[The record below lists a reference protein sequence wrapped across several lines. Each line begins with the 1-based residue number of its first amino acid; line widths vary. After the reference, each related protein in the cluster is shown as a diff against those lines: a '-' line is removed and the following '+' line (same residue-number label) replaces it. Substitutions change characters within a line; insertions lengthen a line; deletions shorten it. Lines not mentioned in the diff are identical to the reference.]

1 MKKIGKRVKLM
12 KKHILLKNVSRFLL
26 WSHVISV
33 IGFYL
38 VLWMRSTPAK
48 KGRVNKSVSKS
59 ENPEQSV
66 NFPLVSII
74 VPARNEE
81 RNIWRCVGSLL
92 EQSYPN
98 FEVIVVDDG
107 STDETPAILENII
120 QTHHQGNRLWVLRL
134 RDELPEGWAGKPHA
148 IHAGVQ
154 ESHGE
159 WLLFTDADTWHAPN
173 ALQCALTSALNSG
186 SDLYTLST
194 AQELPGFWEK
204 VMMPMAYLG
213 ISMMYPIKKVNDPLS
228 SIAIANGQFMLIRR
242 AVYDILGGYAR
253 PELRNTLLD
262 DRDLAYTVKQ
272 QGFRLKLEDG
282 RDLVRVQMYR
292 GLREA
297 WQGWRKNAFLGSRG
311 GVAFVTL
318 QLIGLP
324 MVAIVPFLLP
334 LIAWIGRHKFVRGKV
349 ITSPEIGVATL
360 LELAPLLSYH
370 MSIDRELNV
379 PWYYAFAYPL
389 AASLFECI
397 LAESAWRVLRRKGI
411 DWRGRQYYKSTAPG
425 AKRRGL

>member
-1 MKKIGKRVKLM
+1 M
-12 KKHILLKNVSRFLL
+12 KKHNLLKALARFLL

-33 IGFYL
+33 VGFYL
-38 VLWMRSTPAK
+38 VLWMRTKPPK
-48 KGRVNKSVSKS
+48 KDRVKKLGFKP
-59 ENPEQSV
+59 ENSEQSA
-66 NFPLVSII
+66 NYPLVSII

-81 RNIWRCVGSLL
+81 RSIRRCVESLL
-92 EQSYPN
+92 EQNYPN
-98 FEVIVVDDG
+98 YEIIVVDDG
-107 STDETPAILENII
+107 STDETPDILENII
-120 QTHHQGNRLWVLRL
+120 QTHPRSNRLWVLRL

-148 IHAGVQ
+148 IHTGVQ

-173 ALQCALTSALNSG
+173 ALQNALTSAMRAG
-186 SDLYTLST
+186 SDLYTLGT
-194 AQELPGFWEK
+194 AQELPGFWDK

-228 SIAIANGQFMLIRR
+228 SIAIANGQFILIRR

-253 PELRNTLLD
+253 SELRNTLLD

-282 RDLVRVQMYR
+282 RDLVHVQMYR

-297 WQGWRKNAFLGSRG
+297 WKGWRKNAFLGSRG
-311 GVAFVTL
+311 GVAFVIL

-324 MVAIVPFLLP
+324 MVAIVPFILP
-334 LIAWIGRHKFVRGKV
+334 LVAWMSRHKHARGKV
-349 ITSPEIGVATL
+349 ITSTEIGAATL
-360 LELAPLLSYH
+360 LELGPLLAYH
-370 MSIDRELNV
+370 ISIDKELKV

-397 LAESAWRVLRRKGI
+397 LAQSAWRVLRHKGI
-411 DWRGRQYYKSTAPG
+411 DWRGRQYYK
-425 AKRRGL
+425 

>member
-1 MKKIGKRVKLM
+1 M
-12 KKHILLKNVSRFLL
+12 KKHNLLKNLSRFLL
-26 WSHVISV
+26 WSHVMSV
-33 IGFYL
+33 VGFYL

-48 KGRVNKSVSKS
+48 KDRVKKPVSKH
-59 ENPEQSV
+59 ENSEQSAKAT
-66 NFPLVSII
+66 NSPLVSII

-81 RNIWRCVGSLL
+81 RNIRRCVESLL
-92 EQSYPN
+92 EQSYLN
-98 FEVIVVDDG
+98 YEVIVVDDG
-107 STDETPAILENII
+107 STDDTPNILENII
-120 QTHHQGNRLWVLRL
+120 QTHPQSNRLWVQRL

-159 WLLFTDADTWHAPN
+159 WLLFTDADTWHASN
-173 ALQCALTSALNSG
+173 ALQCALTSALNTG
-186 SDLYTLST
+186 SDLYTLGT

-228 SIAIANGQFMLIRR
+228 SIAIANGQFILIRR
-242 AVYDILGGYAR
+242 TVYDILGGYAR

-282 RDLVRVQMYR
+282 RDLVHVQMYR

-311 GVAFVTL
+311 GVAFVIL

-334 LIAWIGRHKFVRGKV
+334 LLAWVSRQKLVRGKV
-349 ITSPEIGVATL
+349 ITSLEIGAATL
-360 LELAPLLSYH
+360 LELGPLLSYH
-370 MSIDRELNV
+370 ISIDKELKV

-389 AASLFECI
+389 AATLFECI
-397 LAESAWRVLRRKGI
+397 LAQSAWRVLRRKGVE
-411 DWRGRQYYKSTAPG
+411 WRGRQYYK
-425 AKRRGL
+425 

>member
-1 MKKIGKRVKLM
+1 M
-12 KKHILLKNVSRFLL
+12 KKHNLLKALARFLL

-33 IGFYL
+33 VGFYL
-38 VLWMRSTPAK
+38 VLWMRSTPPK
-48 KGRVNKSVSKS
+48 KDRVKKLASKL
-59 ENPEQSV
+59 ENPEQLA
-66 NFPLVSII
+66 NYPLVSII

-81 RNIWRCVGSLL
+81 RNIQRCVESLL
-92 EQSYPN
+92 EQNYPDY
-98 FEVIVVDDG
+98 EVIVVDDG
-107 STDETPAILENII
+107 STDETPDILENII
-120 QTHHQGNRLWVLRL
+120 QTHPQSNRLWVLRL
-134 RDELPEGWAGKPHA
+134 HDELPEGWAGKPHA
-148 IHAGVQ
+148 IHAGVK
-154 ESHGE
+154 ESDGD

-173 ALQCALTSALNSG
+173 ALQSTLTSALKTG

-204 VMMPMAYLG
+204 VMMPMAYIG

-228 SIAIANGQFMLIRR
+228 SIAIANGQFILIRR

-262 DRDLAYTVKQ
+262 DRDLANTIKQ
-272 QGFRLKLEDG
+272 QGFRLMLEDG

-311 GVAFVTL
+311 GVAFVIL

-334 LIAWIGRHKFVRGKV
+334 LIAWMSRHKLDRGGF
-349 ITSPEIGVATL
+349 ITSSEIGAAML
-360 LELAPLLSYH
+360 LELGPLLSYH
-370 MSIDRELNV
+370 ISIDKELKV

-397 LAESAWRVLRRKGI
+397 LAQSAWRVLRHKGI
-411 DWRGRQYYKSTAPG
+411 DWRGRQY
-425 AKRRGL
+425 

>member
-1 MKKIGKRVKLM
+1 MKKYNT
-12 KKHILLKNVSRFLL
+12 LKTLSRFLL

-33 IGFYL
+33 VGFYL

-48 KGRVNKSVSKS
+48 KDRVKKSVSRLENSEKS
-59 ENPEQSV
+59 AT
-66 NFPLVSII
+66 FPLVSII

-81 RNIWRCVGSLL
+81 RNIRRCVESLL

-107 STDETPAILENII
+107 STDDTPGILEDII
-120 QTHHQGNRLWVLRL
+120 QTHPQSNRLWVQRL

-173 ALQCALTSALNSG
+173 ALHCALTSALHTG
-186 SDLYTLST
+186 SDLYTLGT

-228 SIAIANGQFMLIRR
+228 SIAIANGQFILIRR

-262 DRDLAYTVKQ
+262 DRDLANTVKQ
-272 QGFRLKLEDG
+272 QGFKLRLEDG

-292 GLREA
+292 GLRDA

-311 GVAFVTL
+311 GVAFVL
-318 QLIGLP
+318 LELIGLP

-334 LIAWIGRHKFVRGKV
+334 LVAWISRQKLVREKV
-349 ITSPEIGVATL
+349 ISSSEIGVATL
-360 LELAPLLSYH
+360 LELGPLLSYH
-370 MSIDRELNV
+370 MSIDRELKV

-411 DWRGRQYYKSTAPG
+411 DWRGRQYYK
-425 AKRRGL
+425 

>member
-1 MKKIGKRVKLM
+1 M
-12 KKHILLKNVSRFLL
+12 KKHNWLKTLSRFLL

-33 IGFYL
+33 VGFYL
-38 VLWMRSTPAK
+38 VLWLRSRPAKEDRVKKSTPKPEKPAQSS
-48 KGRVNKSVSKS
+48 N
-59 ENPEQSV
+59 NPM
-66 NFPLVSII
+66 VSII
-74 VPARNEE
+74 LPALNEE
-81 RNIWRCVGSLL
+81 RNIRRCVESLL
-92 EQSYPN
+92 EQSYEN
-98 FEVIVVDDG
+98 YEVIVVDDG
-107 STDETPAILENII
+107 STDDTPHILENII
-120 QTHHQGNRLWVLRL
+120 QTHPQSNRLWVQRL

-173 ALQCALTSALNSG
+173 ALQCALTSALNTG
-186 SDLYTLST
+186 SDMYSLGTG
-194 AQELPGFWEK
+194 QELPGFWEK

-228 SIAIANGQFMLIRR
+228 SIAIANGQFILIRR
-242 AVYDILGGYAR
+242 AVYDSLGGYAR

-272 QGFRLKLEDG
+272 HGFRLKLEDG
-282 RDLVRVQMYR
+282 RDLVHVQMYH

-297 WQGWRKNAFLGSRG
+297 WRGWRKNAFLGSRG
-311 GVAFVTL
+311 GVAFVVL

-334 LIAWIGRHKFVRGKV
+334 LLAWISRRGPVRGKV
-349 ITSPEIGVATL
+349 ITSSEVGAATL
-360 LELAPLLSYH
+360 LELGPLLAYH
-370 MSIDRELNV
+370 ISIDKELRV

-389 AASLFECI
+389 AAFLFEII
-397 LAESAWRVLRRKGI
+397 LAQSTWRVLLRKGV
-411 DWRGRQYYKSTAPG
+411 DWRGRQYYT
-425 AKRRGL
+425 

>member
-1 MKKIGKRVKLM
+1 M
-12 KKHILLKNVSRFLL
+12 KKHNWLKILSRFLL

-33 IGFYL
+33 VGFYL
-38 VLWMRSTPAK
+38 VLWMRSTPPK
-48 KGRVNKSVSKS
+48 KDRVKKPVSKL
-59 ENPEQSV
+59 EYPEQPANAANS
-66 NFPLVSII
+66 PLVSII

-81 RNIWRCVGSLL
+81 RNIKRCVESLL
-92 EQSYPN
+92 EQSYPYC
-98 FEVIVVDDG
+98 EVIVVDDG
-107 STDETPAILENII
+107 STDASPDILEHII
-120 QTHHQGNRLWVLRL
+120 QTHPQSDRLWVLRL
-134 RDELPEGWAGKPHA
+134 RDELPEGWAGKTHA
-148 IHAGVQ
+148 LHAGVQ

-173 ALQCALTSALNSG
+173 ALQCALTSAQNAG
-186 SDLYTLST
+186 SDLYTLGT
-194 AQELPGFWEK
+194 DQELPGFWEK

-228 SIAIANGQFMLIRR
+228 SIAIANGQFILIRR

-262 DRDLAYTVKQ
+262 DRDLANTVKQ

-311 GVAFVTL
+311 GVAFVIL
-318 QLIGLP
+318 ELIGLP

-334 LIAWIGRHKFVRGKV
+334 LVTWISRHELVQGKV

-360 LELAPLLSYH
+360 LELGPLLSYH
-370 MSIDRELNV
+370 MSIDKQLNV

-411 DWRGRQYYKSTAPG
+411 NWRGRQYYK
-425 AKRRGL
+425 

>member
-1 MKKIGKRVKLM
+1 M
-12 KKHILLKNVSRFLL
+12 KKHNLLKALSRFLL

-33 IGFYL
+33 VGFYL
-38 VLWMRSTPAK
+38 VLWMRTTPPK
-48 KGRVNKSVSKS
+48 KDRVKKLASKP
-59 ENPEQSV
+59 ENSEQSA
-66 NFPLVSII
+66 NYPLVSII

-81 RNIWRCVGSLL
+81 RNIRRCVESLL
-92 EQSYPN
+92 EQNYPN
-98 FEVIVVDDG
+98 YEIIVVDDG
-107 STDETPAILENII
+107 STDETPNILENII
-120 QTHHQGNRLWVLRL
+120 QTHPRSNRLWVQRL

-148 IHAGVQ
+148 IHIGVQ

-173 ALQCALTSALNSG
+173 ALQSALTSALNAG
-186 SDLYTLST
+186 SDLYSLST

-228 SIAIANGQFMLIRR
+228 SIAIANGQFILIRH

-262 DRDLAYTVKQ
+262 DRDLANTIKQ
-272 QGFRLKLEDG
+272 QGFRLRLEDG

-297 WQGWRKNAFLGSRG
+297 WKGWRKNAFLGSRG
-311 GVAFVTL
+311 GVAFVIL

-324 MVAIVPFLLP
+324 MVAIVPFILP
-334 LIAWIGRHKFVRGKV
+334 FVAWMSGHKLPRGKV
-349 ITSPEIGVATL
+349 ITSTEIGVATL
-360 LELAPLLSYH
+360 LELGPLLSYH
-370 MSIDRELNV
+370 ISIDKELKV

-397 LAESAWRVLRRKGI
+397 LTQSAWRVLRHKGI
-411 DWRGRQYYKSTAPG
+411 DWRGRKYYK
-425 AKRRGL
+425 